1 MSINVLK
8 SGFQSTIQDL
18 GRNGFSHYGISKS
31 GAADDLSIRLGNLI
45 VGNNENAA
53 SIEMTLVGG
62 EFKFEIDSTIVLTG
76 SKFAAM
82 IDNKS
87 IPFNEIVKIRANQT
101 LSIGQTMEGARCYLA
116 VKGGIDVTN
125 VFSSKTTHLTSKMGG
140 IDGRALIKDDQL
152 MIGKSMT
159 AVAPIIFNNTLDIN
173 MSKLL
178 IIKGIQ
184 ENYISKL
191 TWKKFLNQEY
201 KVSNLSSRMGIRLE
215 GESLNLENNN
225 EIITEGVPLGAIQL
239 PRSGNPIISFVEHQT
254 TGGYPKIANVISS
267 EMHKVGQL
275 KPGDK
280 FKFELIS
287 LDEAEKLHFE
297 RENFFDEMKN
307 NV

>member
-8 SGFQSTIQDL
+8 PGFQSTIQDL

-62 EFKFEIDSTIVLTG
+62 EFKFDIDSTIVLTG

-87 IPFNEIVKIRANQT
+87 IPFNEIVKISANQT

-140 IDGRALIKDDQL
+140 MDGRALIKDDQL

-159 AVAPIIFNNTLDIN
+159 GVGPIVYNNILDMNI
-173 MSKLL
+173 SKLL
-178 IIKGIQ
+178 ITKGMQ

-191 TWKKFLNQEY
+191 TWKNFLNQEY

>member
-8 SGFQSTIQDL
+8 PGFQSTIQDL

-62 EFKFEIDSTIVLTG
+62 EFKFNIDSTIVLTG

-87 IPFNEIVKIRANQT
+87 IPFNEAIKISANQT
-101 LSIGQTMEGARCYLA
+101 LYIGQTMEGARCYLA

-159 AVAPIIFNNTLDIN
+159 GVAPIVYNNILDIN

>member
-8 SGFQSTIQDL
+8 PGFQSTVQDL
-18 GRNGFSHYGISKS
+18 GRNGYSHYGISKS

-62 EFKFEIDSTIVLTG
+62 EFKFDIDSTIVLTG

-87 IPFNEIVKIRANQT
+87 IPFNEIVKISANQT

-152 MIGKSMT
+152 MIGKSIT
-159 AVAPIIFNNTLDIN
+159 GVGPIIYNNILDIN

-239 PRSGNPIISFVEHQT
+239 PRSGNPIVSFVEHQT

>member
-8 SGFQSTIQDL
+8 PGFQSTVQDL
-18 GRNGFSHYGISKS
+18 GRNGYSHYGISKS

-62 EFKFEIDSTIVLTG
+62 EFKFDIDSTIVLTG

-87 IPFNEIVKIRANQT
+87 IPFNEIVKISANQT

-159 AVAPIIFNNTLDIN
+159 GVAPIVYNNILDIN

-267 EMHKVGQL
+267 EIHKVGQL

>member
-8 SGFQSTIQDL
+8 PGFQSTIQDL

-62 EFKFEIDSTIVLTG
+62 EFKFDIDSTIALTG

-87 IPFNEIVKIRANQT
+87 IPFNEIVKISANQT

-159 AVAPIIFNNTLDIN
+159 GVAPIVYNNILDIN

>member
-8 SGFQSTIQDL
+8 PGFQSTVQDL
-18 GRNGFSHYGISKS
+18 GRNGYSHYGISKS

-62 EFKFEIDSTIVLTG
+62 EFKFDIDSTIVLTG

-87 IPFNEIVKIRANQT
+87 IPFNEIVKISANQT

-159 AVAPIIFNNTLDIN
+159 GVAPIVYNNILDIN

>member
-8 SGFQSTIQDL
+8 PGFQSTVQDL
-18 GRNGFSHYGISKS
+18 GRNGYSHYGISKS

-62 EFKFEIDSTIVLTG
+62 EFKFNIDSTIVLTG

-87 IPFNEIVKIRANQT
+87 IPFNEIVKISANQT

-159 AVAPIIFNNTLDIN
+159 GVAPIVYNNILDIN

-267 EMHKVGQL
+267 EIHKVGQL

>member
-1 MSINVLK
+1 
-8 SGFQSTIQDL
+8 
-18 GRNGFSHYGISKS
+18 
-31 GAADDLSIRLGNLI
+31 
-45 VGNNENAA
+45 
-53 SIEMTLVGG
+53 
-62 EFKFEIDSTIVLTG
+62 
-76 SKFAAM
+76 
-82 IDNKS
+82 
-87 IPFNEIVKIRANQT
+87 
-101 LSIGQTMEGARCYLA
+101 
-116 VKGGIDVTN
+116 
-125 VFSSKTTHLTSKMGG
+125 
-140 IDGRALIKDDQL
+140 
-152 MIGKSMT
+152 
-159 AVAPIIFNNTLDIN
+159 
-173 MSKLL
+173 
-178 IIKGIQ
+178 
-184 ENYISKL
+184 
-191 TWKKFLNQEY
+191 
-201 KVSNLSSRMGIRLE
+201 MGIRLE

>member
-1 MSINVLK
+1 MSIDVLK
-8 SGFQSTIQDL
+8 PGFQSTIQDL

-62 EFKFEIDSTIVLTG
+62 EFKFDIDSTIVLTG

-87 IPFNEIVKIRANQT
+87 IPFNEIVKISANQT

>member
-1 MSINVLK
+1 LSINVLK

-62 EFKFEIDSTIVLTG
+62 EFKFDIDSTIVLTG

-116 VKGGIDVTN
+116 VKGGIEVTN

-159 AVAPIIFNNTLDIN
+159 GVAPIVYNNILDIN

>member
-8 SGFQSTIQDL
+8 PGFQSTIQDL

-62 EFKFEIDSTIVLTG
+62 EFKFDIDSTIVLTG

-87 IPFNEIVKIRANQT
+87 IPFNEAIKISANQT

-159 AVAPIIFNNTLDIN
+159 GVAPIVYNNILDIN

-191 TWKKFLNQEY
+191 TWKNFLNQEY

-239 PRSGNPIISFVEHQT
+239 PRGGNPIISFVEHQT

>member
-1 MSINVLK
+1 LSINVLK
-8 SGFQSTIQDL
+8 PGFQSTIQDL

-62 EFKFEIDSTIVLTG
+62 EFKFDIDSTIVLTG

-87 IPFNEIVKIRANQT
+87 IPFNEIVKISANQT

-159 AVAPIIFNNTLDIN
+159 GVAPIVYNNILDIN

-191 TWKKFLNQEY
+191 TWKNFLNQEY

>member
-1 MSINVLK
+1 MSIDVLK
-8 SGFQSTIQDL
+8 PGFQSTIQDL

-62 EFKFEIDSTIVLTG
+62 EFKFDIDSTIVLTG

-87 IPFNEIVKIRANQT
+87 IPFNEIVKISANQT

-159 AVAPIIFNNTLDIN
+159 GVAPIVYNNILDIN

>member
-8 SGFQSTIQDL
+8 PGFQSTIQDL
-18 GRNGFSHYGISKS
+18 GRNGYSHYGISKS

-62 EFKFEIDSTIVLTG
+62 EFKFDIDSTIVLTG

-87 IPFNEIVKIRANQT
+87 IPFNEIVKISANQT

-140 IDGRALIKDDQL
+140 IDGRVLIKDDQL

-159 AVAPIIFNNTLDIN
+159 GVAPILYNNILDIN

-215 GESLNLENNN
+215 GESLKLENNN

>member
-8 SGFQSTIQDL
+8 PGFQSTIQDL
-18 GRNGFSHYGISKS
+18 GRNDFSHYGISKS

-62 EFKFEIDSTIVLTG
+62 EFKFDIDSTIVLTG

-87 IPFNEIVKIRANQT
+87 IPFNEIVKISANQT

-116 VKGGIDVTN
+116 VEGGIDVTN

-159 AVAPIIFNNTLDIN
+159 GVAPIVYNNILDIN

-254 TGGYPKIANVISS
+254 TGGYPKIANVISY

>member
-1 MSINVLK
+1 
-8 SGFQSTIQDL
+8 
-18 GRNGFSHYGISKS
+18 
-31 GAADDLSIRLGNLI
+31 
-45 VGNNENAA
+45 
-53 SIEMTLVGG
+53 
-62 EFKFEIDSTIVLTG
+62 
-76 SKFAAM
+76 
-82 IDNKS
+82 
-87 IPFNEIVKIRANQT
+87 
-101 LSIGQTMEGARCYLA
+101 MEGARCYLA

-159 AVAPIIFNNTLDIN
+159 GVAPIVYNNILVIN

-178 IIKGIQ
+178 IIKGMQ

-191 TWKKFLNQEY
+191 TWKNFLNQEY

-267 EMHKVGQL
+267 EIHKVGQL

-297 RENFFDEMKN
+297 REDFFDGMKN

>member
-8 SGFQSTIQDL
+8 PGFQSTIQDL

-62 EFKFEIDSTIVLTG
+62 EFKFDIDSTIVLTG

-87 IPFNEIVKIRANQT
+87 IPFNEIVKISANQT

-116 VKGGIDVTN
+116 VKGGIDVIN
-125 VFSSKTTHLTSKMGG
+125 LFSSKSTHLTSKMGG
-140 IDGRALIKDDQL
+140 MDGRALIKDDQL

-159 AVAPIIFNNTLDIN
+159 GVGPIVYNNILDMNI
-173 MSKLL
+173 SKLL
-178 IIKGIQ
+178 ITKGMQ

-191 TWKKFLNQEY
+191 TWKNFLNQEY

>member
-8 SGFQSTIQDL
+8 PGFQSTIQDL

-62 EFKFEIDSTIVLTG
+62 EFKFDIDSTIVLTG

-87 IPFNEIVKIRANQT
+87 IPFNEAIKISANQT

-159 AVAPIIFNNTLDIN
+159 GVAPIVYNNILDIN

>member
-8 SGFQSTIQDL
+8 PGFQSTIQDL

-62 EFKFEIDSTIVLTG
+62 EFKFDIDSTIVLTG

-87 IPFNEIVKIRANQT
+87 IPFNEIVKISANQT

-116 VKGGIDVTN
+116 VKGGIDVIN
-125 VFSSKTTHLTSKMGG
+125 LFSSKSTHLTSKMGG
-140 IDGRALIKDDQL
+140 MDGRALIKDDQL

-159 AVAPIIFNNTLDIN
+159 GVGPIVYNNILDMNI
-173 MSKLL
+173 SKLL
-178 IIKGIQ
+178 ITKGMQ

-191 TWKKFLNQEY
+191 TWKNFLNQEY

-215 GESLNLENNN
+215 GESLNLINNN

-267 EMHKVGQL
+267 EIHKVGQL

-280 FKFELIS
+280 LKFELIS
-287 LDEAEKLHFE
+287 LNEAENLHFE
-297 RENFFDEMKN
+297 REKFFDEMKN

>member
-8 SGFQSTIQDL
+8 PGFQSTIQDL

-62 EFKFEIDSTIVLTG
+62 EFKFDIDSTIVLTG

-87 IPFNEIVKIRANQT
+87 IPFNEIVKISANQT

-116 VKGGIDVTN
+116 VKGGIDVIN
-125 VFSSKTTHLTSKMGG
+125 LFSSKSTHLTSKMGG
-140 IDGRALIKDDQL
+140 MDGRALIKDDQL

-159 AVAPIIFNNTLDIN
+159 GVGPIVYNNILDMNI
-173 MSKLL
+173 SKLL
-178 IIKGIQ
+178 ITKGMQ

-191 TWKKFLNQEY
+191 TWKNFLNQEY

-215 GESLNLENNN
+215 GESLNLINNN